1 MGALRINYNFQ
12 ADFAHSN
19 LLKTERNLNSSIEKL
34 STGYRIN
41 SAKDD
46 AAGLFIADQL
56 NLVANALD
64 QGVRNAQDGISAAQ
78 IAETTLAQI
87 YDKLISIYTKAEQAA
102 NDTNATINR
111 QALQEDINKLIDA
124 IDRIAASAEFNGK
137 KLLNGTFKN
146 QYIHYGPRADQ
157 KLTISIDSARA
168 TDLAAY
174 TIKGQG
180 GTTGHASKG
189 LTSLIK
195 DTVYE
200 FNSASDT
207 IAIQGVDLTSAV
219 LAAQGDDTLTDASII
234 AQVINSNAE
243 LQAKGIT
250 AAANNKSVAGTAF
263 GTHNTGDDNLTIN
276 IYVGPDITADIALSF
291 ASNTTINAQN
301 LADLINSQAQD
312 RGVAITASVDAADR
326 LVLTTDNGET
336 IAVEVSVGTSG
347 NDFDLNKLIDVGTA
361 ISVAAGS
368 KGSAVKVGDLHVF
381 GDNAYGYNFT
391 GVSIN
396 GEGLGVQATNV
407 ADKSSLDTSVKVD
420 NNADAEFSL
429 RIIDTIIKKIDK
441 QRANLG
447 SIQINLETII
457 QNNEFSAVQQRE
469 AESRIR
475 NVDFAK
481 EMANFTRYQTLMQS
495 GMAMMAQANQLPQ
508 MVLQLL
514 R

>member
-1 MGALRINYNFQ
+1 MGVLRISYNFQ
-12 ADFAHSN
+12 ADFAHAN
-19 LLKTERNLNSSIEKL
+19 LLKTERNLNSSVEKL

-64 QGVRNAQDGISAAQ
+64 QGVRNSQDGISAAQ

-87 YDKLISIYTKAEQAA
+87 YDKLVSIYTKAEQAA
-102 NDTNATINR
+102 NDTNNTINR

-124 IDRIAASAEFNGK
+124 IDRVAASAEFNGK
-137 KLLNGTFKN
+137 KLLDGMFKN

-157 KLTISIDSARA
+157 KLTISVDSARA

-180 GTTGHASKG
+180 GTTGAVDKALAS
-189 LTSLIK
+189 SV
-195 DTVYE
+195 DVTVYE

-207 IAIQGVDLTSAV
+207 IAIQGVNLTSAV
-219 LAAQGDDTLTDASII
+219 AVAQGDKTLTDASVI
-234 AQVINSNAE
+234 AKVINSNAE
-243 LQAKGIT
+243 LQTKGIT
-250 AAANNKSVAGTAF
+250 AAANNESVGGTAF
-263 GTHNTGDDNLTIN
+263 GTHNTASGNLTIKM
-276 IYVGPDITADIALSF
+276 YVGPEMSADITLSF

-312 RGVAITASVDAADR
+312 KGIAIAASVDAADR
-326 LVLTTDNGET
+326 LVVITDNGET
-336 IAVEVSVGTSG
+336 IGVEVTVELGGAS
-347 NDFDLNKLIDVGTA
+347 FDLNKLINVGGTQNV
-361 ISVAAGS
+361 IEGNT
-368 KGSAVKVGDLHVF
+368 GSAVKVGNLQVF
-381 GDNAYGYNFT
+381 GDSAYGYNFS
-391 GVSIN
+391 GVSVSE
-396 GEGLGVQATNV
+396 EGLGVQAANV

-420 NNADAEFSL
+420 TNANSEFSL
-429 RIIDTIIKKIDK
+429 RVIDTIIRKIGK

-481 EMANFTRYQTLMQS
+481 EMASFTRYQTLMQS